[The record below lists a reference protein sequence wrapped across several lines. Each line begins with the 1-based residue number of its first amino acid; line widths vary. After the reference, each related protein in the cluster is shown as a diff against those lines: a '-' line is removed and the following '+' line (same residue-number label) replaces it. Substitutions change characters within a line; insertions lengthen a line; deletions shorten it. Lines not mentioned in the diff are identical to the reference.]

1 MSAMVSTRKSIVALY
16 GVQLITYVLPLI
28 TIPYLS
34 YVLGPAG
41 IGTIGYAQ
49 TVAQILLIFVDF
61 GFDLTST
68 RKIAIHRD
76 EPGIINRIY
85 WTTMTAKAILALVGS
100 AVLIFLALVVYKS
113 PGDRTSLLLA
123 NLVLWGNVLT
133 PTWLYQGLQRMS
145 LLAIWVVVIRILLL
159 APLFLLVKGSG
170 DVGLASGLQFA
181 PSLFSG
187 LILTAIA
194 FSKGEICFKVET
206 SIESIL
212 EEAKDSYHLFLS
224 SALTSIYMYA
234 NVLLLRL
241 ISGSVGVGYYVAAD
255 KITTPL
261 RQLSTPPIQAFFPKI
276 CGMYA
281 EGDHLGVQKIIRRFI
296 LVFLAAGALMFVGFE
311 LFGEWFV
318 QHFFGSK
325 FHDTFPILRVMIIVP
340 VIIGV
345 AATLVQLRLIASG
358 NQAVL
363 KKIYFVG
370 AIFHILQAPL
380 VIYHWGALGAAY
392 SVVATEVLMTAM
404 IVYASKEVSEKYGF
418 A

>member
-1 MSAMVSTRKSIVALY
+1 MASTRKSIVALY
-16 GVQLITYVLPLI
+16 AVQLITYALPLI

-68 RKIAIHRD
+68 RKIAIHRN

-85 WTTMTAKAILALVGS
+85 WTTMSAKTVLALIGS
-100 AVLIFLALVVYKS
+100 GILIFLALAVYKN
-113 PGDRTSLLLA
+113 PEDQISLLLA

-145 LLAIWVVVIRILLL
+145 VLAASVVVTRIVLL

-170 DVGLASGLQFA
+170 DVGLAAGLQFA
-181 PSLFSG
+181 PSLISG
-187 LILTAIA
+187 LVLTAIA
-194 FSKGEICFKVET
+194 FFQSEIRLEVET
-206 SIESIL
+206 SAESIL
-212 EEAKDSYHLFLS
+212 AEAKESYHLFLS

-281 EGDHLGVQKIIRRFI
+281 EGDHIGVQKIIRRFI
-296 LVFLAAGALMFVGFE
+296 LAFLASGILIFVGFE
-311 LFGEWFV
+311 LFGAWFI
-318 QHFFGSK
+318 QNFFGSK
-325 FHDTFPILRVMIIVP
+325 FHETFQILRVMIIVP

-363 KKIYFVG
+363 KKIYSLG
-370 AIFHILQAPL
+370 AIFHVCQAPF
-380 VIYHWGALGAAY
+380 VIYYWGAVGAAY

-404 IVYASKEVSEKYGF
+404 IIHASKEVSEKYRF